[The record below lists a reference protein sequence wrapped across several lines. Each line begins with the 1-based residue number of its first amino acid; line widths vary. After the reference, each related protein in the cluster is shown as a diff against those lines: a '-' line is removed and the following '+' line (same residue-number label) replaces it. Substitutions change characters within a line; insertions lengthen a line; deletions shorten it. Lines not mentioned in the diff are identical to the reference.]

1 LTVHLP
7 STGIN
12 NNEHGIAFNQSS
24 PLPPLAPPM
33 PGTLGGA
40 EYKED
45 LNVSADSTQTLV
57 DEEDAEFLKLTTA
70 ERMMLLTQSPSEYL
84 DAPQDKTA
92 QMAKYDTV
100 LKETDSRLDDLNK
113 SLGTSLLLLLLLCF
127 L

>member
-1 LTVHLP
+1 
-7 STGIN
+7 
-12 NNEHGIAFNQSS
+12 
-24 PLPPLAPPM
+24 M